1 MNSLLVIF
9 FLNDGINFLKS
20 FNIWR
25 YSYNLNI
32 PTVFLTNAAAHT
44 PTRTFK
50 TVTEI
55 NLVDN
60 ANAATPVAPFIA
72 AHLNFLKFSLFFILV
87 YEYPNAAIDEIV
99 PSCYYEFAKRYSDS
113 TGQIYQGF
121 VTASADKIFESTN
134 K

>member
-32 PTVFLTNAAAHT
+32 PTVFLTNAAAHI

-60 ANAATPVAPFIA
+60 AYVDTAYI
-72 AHLNFLKFSLFFILV
+72 LK
-87 YEYPNAAIDEIV
+87 
-99 PSCYYEFAKRYSDS
+99 
-113 TGQIYQGF
+113 
-121 VTASADKIFESTN
+121 
-134 K
+134 